1 MSSATPFSSGVIDV
15 VIDGVI
21 ALVRLNRPEKRNAMN
36 DQVVLGL
43 EAAFRSMPTEVKA
56 AVIHGAGEHF
66 SAGLDL
72 SELVETDLSGAIDH
86 SRMWHRVFEAI
97 EFGRIPV
104 VSALHGAVVGGG
116 LELACA
122 THVRVAETTAY
133 YALPEGQRGIFV
145 GGGGSVRLPRLIGVA
160 RMMEMML
167 TGRVY
172 RAEEGYPFGFSHY
185 VVGPGEAL
193 AKACELARKIAGN
206 AGRTNFALIQALPR
220 IAEGDRAAGYLMEAL
235 MSSIAQDDVE
245 AKTRLRDFLDK
256 RAGKVRPA
264 VAREG

>member
-1 MSSATPFSSGVIDV
+1 MSAGTASDEDAV
-15 VIDGVI
+15 VVTIIEGDI
-21 ALVRLNRPEKRNAMN
+21 AIVRLNRPAKRNALN
-36 DQVVLGL
+36 DKAILGL
-43 EAAFRSMPTEVKA
+43 EAAFRLLPQNVKA
-56 AVIHGAGEHF
+56 AVIHGGGEHF

-72 SELVETDLSGAIDH
+72 GELVEVDLNGAIEH
-86 SRMWHRVFEAI
+86 SRLWHRAFEAI
-97 EFGRIPV
+97 EFGRVPV

-122 THVRVAETTAY
+122 THVRVAETSAF

-145 GGGGSVRLPRLIGVA
+145 GGGGSVRLPRLIGVS

-172 RAEEGYPFGFSHY
+172 RAEEGYALGFSHY
-185 VVGPGEAL
+185 VVAAGEGL
-193 AKACELARKIAGN
+193 AKAKALAHKIAGN

-235 MSSIAQDDVE
+235 MSSIAQEDEE
-245 AKTRLRDFLDK
+245 AKSRLRAFLEK
-256 RAGKVRPA
+256 RAEKVAPQS
-264 VAREG
+264 

>member
-1 MSSATPFSSGVIDV
+1 VPAGIVAAEDAVVVNEID
-15 VIDGVI
+15 DDI
-21 ALVRLNRPEKRNAMN
+21 AIVRLNRPAKRNALS
-36 DQVVLGL
+36 DAAILAL
-43 EAAFRSMPTEVKA
+43 EATFRSLPDGVKA
-56 AVIHGAGEHF
+56 AVLHGAGEHF

-72 SELVETDLSGAIDH
+72 SELVDSDLNHGVEH
-86 SRMWHRVFEAI
+86 SRMWHRAFEAI
-97 EFGRIPV
+97 EFGRVPV

-122 THVRVAETTAY
+122 THVRVAESSTF
-133 YALPEGQRGIFV
+133 YALPEGQRGVFV

-172 RAEEGYPFGFSHY
+172 RADEGHTLGFSHY
-185 VVGPGEAL
+185 VVPVGEGL
-193 AKACELARKIAGN
+193 AKAKELARKIAGN

-235 MSSIAQDDVE
+235 MSAIAQDDVQ
-245 AKTRLRDFLDK
+245 AKSRLRAFLEK
-256 RAGKVRPA
+256 RADKVAPQS
-264 VAREG
+264 

>member
-1 MSSATPFSSGVIDV
+1 MPSNPLGRGGDRRCRKGRRYRDHPPQSAGQAQCPKRSSDFWA
-15 VIDGVI
+15 
-21 ALVRLNRPEKRNAMN
+21 RNSVPQFAR
-36 DQVVLGL
+36 D
-43 EAAFRSMPTEVKA
+43 VKA

-72 SELVETDLSGAIDH
+72 SELVETDLVGAIEH
-86 SRMWHRVFEAI
+86 SPLWHRAFEAI
-97 EFGRIPV
+97 EFGRVPV

-122 THVRVAETTAY
+122 THVRVAEASAF

-145 GGGGSVRLPRLIGVA
+145 GGGGSVRLPRLIGVS

-172 RAEEGYPFGFSHY
+172 RAEEGHSFGFSHY
-185 VVGPGEAL
+185 VAPDGEGL
-193 AKACELARKIAGN
+193 AKAKELARKIAGN

-235 MSSIAQDDVE
+235 MSSIAQDDAE
-245 AKTRLRDFLDK
+245 AKSRLRAFLEK
-256 RAGKVRPA
+256 RADKVAPRS
-264 VAREG
+264 